1 MERHHVQEEK
11 AEKSHQAEQGQDQQA
26 GICAEETEE
35 KAQEGVSRATAKR
48 ATRARFFVWSR
59 FR

>member
-35 KAQEGVSRATAKR
+35 KAQEGVSRATQK
-48 ATRARFFVWSR
+48 TGHQGPFFVWSR